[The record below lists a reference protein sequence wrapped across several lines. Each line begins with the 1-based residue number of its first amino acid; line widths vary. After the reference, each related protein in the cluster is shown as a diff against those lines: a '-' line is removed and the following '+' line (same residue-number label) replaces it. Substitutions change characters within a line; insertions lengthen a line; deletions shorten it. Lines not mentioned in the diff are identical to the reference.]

1 MLHVT
6 NGDCA
11 AGVLRAAGMRGGILP
26 WRDVLHEGP
35 VPGGLLLPAL
45 SRVRADF
52 IASGGWGTED
62 QVRRDFAER
71 DGQLAASAA
80 EDEVVLWFEHDLY
93 DQLQLIQLL
102 DWFADH
108 PHSRLTL
115 VNPPEYLGN
124 VTVVRARELFDAR
137 ARVTAGQLALGR
149 RAWDAFR
156 GTDPRQVETV
166 MYADDVGALPHLAD
180 ALLRLLQ
187 ELPGIDTGLSRS
199 EMQILQAFSA
209 GPVALGEA
217 YPASHHQAEDAVWLG
232 DSTWLGYV
240 ERLARAPT
248 PLLEYVDD
256 ADGDGDGFDT
266 DADGPPP
273 AMRRSA
279 RITDAGRVVL
289 RGASDAVWM
298 NGIDRWIGGV
308 HLHGR
313 TIPWRWDDDEGCVVE
328 EIVDGDGDGDPESA

>member
-11 AGVLRAAGMRGGILP
+11 AEVLRAAGMRGGILP

-35 VPGGLLLPAL
+35 VPGGLPLPAL

-62 QVRRDFAER
+62 QVRRGFAER
-71 DGQLAASAA
+71 DRQLAASAA

-108 PHSRLTL
+108 PHRRLTL
-115 VNPPEYLGN
+115 INPSEYLGSIS
-124 VTVVRARELFDAR
+124 VARARELFDAR
-137 ARVTAGQLALGR
+137 APVTAGQLALGR
-149 RAWDAFR
+149 WAWDAFR
-156 GTDPRQVETV
+156 GTDPRHLETV

-187 ELPGIDTGLSRS
+187 ELPDVETGLSRS
-199 EMQILQAFSA
+199 ETQILQAFST
-209 GPVALGEA
+209 GPRTLLDA
-217 YPASHHQAEDAVWLG
+217 YPASHHRQENAVWMG
-232 DSTWLGYV
+232 DATWVSYV

-256 ADGDGDGFDT
+256 GVDGDDGAEAEA
-266 DADGPPP
+266 DAAGPPP
-273 AMRRSA
+273 AMRRRA
-279 RITDAGRVVL
+279 RITDAGREVL
-289 RGASDAVWM
+289 RGVSDAVWL

-313 TIPWRWDDDEGCVVE
+313 TIPWHWDGEESCIVVE
-328 EIVDGDGDGDPESA
+328 VVYGDGEG